1 MTTAPTLGEMT
12 NATTDLQ
19 PPVPTCPEQRVLAPV
34 TVGHVMVA
42 LIVLELATL
51 LAELQAEPAPSAMLV
66 VVDVAAGLLGVALLP
81 VLFRRPMPTALVLA
95 ALAAV
100 SPVATPAAT
109 LATLYVARTKP
120 LRTAIGV
127 AAAGVVTHTLRGL
140 WRSMPDLPLGWWVVL
155 VVVAH
160 AALLGWGA
168 HAQAREQLLSSL
180 RERAARA
187 EADRD
192 RMVREARA
200 EERTRIAR
208 EMHDVLAHRL
218 SLLATY
224 AGALEFRPDAPP
236 EQLSRA
242 AGVVRDGVH
251 QALDEV
257 REVVEV
263 LRYEAPGSDGFT
275 VRPQADLDDLAELVD
290 QARDAGSPVELVGD
304 VERPVVGTTARTTYR
319 IVQEALTNARKH
331 APGCPVLVRLGDEQ
345 AGLVVEVTN
354 PLPGPT
360 VSTGIPGSSTGL
372 VGLAERV
379 RIVGGRFDHERTA
392 DEFRVRAWLPWQP

>member
-1 MTTAPTLGEMT
+1 MT
-12 NATTDLQ
+12 NATTEIQ
-19 PPVPTCPEQRVLAPV
+19 SPGPACPELRPPAPV
-34 TVGHVMVA
+34 TVGYLMAV
-42 LIVLELATL
+42 LLVLEVATL
-51 LAELQAEPAPSAMLV
+51 VAELQAEPAASAMLV
-66 VVDVAAGLLGVALLP
+66 VVDVPAGLVGVALLP
-81 VLFRRPMPTALVLA
+81 VLFRRPVPTALVLA

-109 LATLYVARTKP
+109 LGTLYVARTNP
-120 LRTAIGV
+120 LRTAIWIAG
-127 AAAGVVTHTLRGL
+127 AGVVMHTLRAL
-140 WRSMPDLPLGWWVVL
+140 WRSMPDLALGWWVVL

-168 HAQAREQLLSSL
+168 HAQARQQLLSSL

-242 AGVVRDGVH
+242 AGVVRNGVH

-263 LRYEAPGSDGFT
+263 LRYEAPGSVGFT
-275 VRPQADLDDLAELVD
+275 ARPQPDLDDLAELVA
-290 QARDAGSPVELVGD
+290 QARDAGSPVDLVDD
-304 VERPVVGTTARTTYR
+304 VERPVADTTARTAYR

-331 APGCPVLVRLGDEQ
+331 AAGCPVLVRLSGVGQE
-345 AGLVVEVTN
+345 GLVVEVTN

-360 VSTGIPGSSTGL
+360 ASTGIPGSSTGL

-379 RIVGGRFDHERTA
+379 RIVGGRFEHERTA
-392 DEFRVRAWLPWQP
+392 GEFRVRAWLPWQP